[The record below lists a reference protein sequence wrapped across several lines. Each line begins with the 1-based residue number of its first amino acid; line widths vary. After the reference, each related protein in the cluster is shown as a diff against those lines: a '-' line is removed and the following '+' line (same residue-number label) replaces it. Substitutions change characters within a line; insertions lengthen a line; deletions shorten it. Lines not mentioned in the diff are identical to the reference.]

1 MPFKWVPNA
10 AETAGRPILA
20 AAARRVRAATVEF
33 TPLAKSDDG
42 YFGFCPA
49 KSQLYR
55 FVVKPQHGP
64 NDHRSTVCSCLRSW
78 QMAGDRLIDASPH
91 RGWNRFLFVRHWRFC
106 SFA

>member
-10 AETAGRPILA
+10 AETAGGPILA
-20 AAARRVRAATVEF
+20 AASRYVRAATVEF

-55 FVVKPQHGP
+55 FVVKPQAPAQRPSG
-64 NDHRSTVCSCLRSW
+64 
-78 QMAGDRLIDASPH
+78 
-91 RGWNRFLFVRHWRFC
+91 RFALLFVLLFLLLADGR
-106 SFA
+106 